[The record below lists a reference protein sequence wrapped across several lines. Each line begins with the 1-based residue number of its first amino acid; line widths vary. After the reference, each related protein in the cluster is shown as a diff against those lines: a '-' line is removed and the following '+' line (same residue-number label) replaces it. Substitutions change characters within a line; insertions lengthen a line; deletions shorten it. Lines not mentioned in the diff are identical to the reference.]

1 MYTGTTEYPAIF
13 LLIRKS
19 RLPGVQVE
27 HTRSTTSRVY
37 SSTVHMLCTC
47 LVIPTSKS
55 QRSRPIHVKLRGSCV
70 TTSLFP
76 MFPSCV
82 FLGASCHC
90 AIESLHSHVQIKH
103 NIEVLSF
110 FYFEQPQPLRCNLHV
125 SNSFFHFLTP
135 TYPLQRR
142 LLSA

>member
-1 MYTGTTEYPAIF
+1 MY
-13 LLIRKS
+13 
-19 RLPGVQVE
+19 VC
-27 HTRSTTSRVY
+27 STTVVLLLY
-37 SSTVHMLCTC
+37 TSTRTTRCTGGTHTYHYVTYTVVLCTC
-47 LVIPTSKS
+47 CSNPHTSKS

-142 LLSA
+142 PLSA